1 MKILQ
6 LGKFYPV
13 LGGVEKVMFDLT
25 VGLSETGLSEKGLSE
40 TGFSEVGLSKVGLS
54 EVGLSKEGL
63 SEAGL
68 SEVGLSEEGVE
79 CDMMCAASDGRRR
92 RGTEVIRLNP
102 HGRILCH
109 RTLTEAAKTTIAP
122 SMVTR
127 LRRIAKDYDII
138 HIHHPDPMAAMA
150 LRLSGY
156 KGKVVLH
163 WHSDI
168 LSQKALLRFYL
179 PIQNWLI
186 KRADTIVGTT
196 PVYLAESPYL
206 QGVQEKCRCIPIG
219 IEPVISDSAR
229 EQEIRNE
236 YSGRR
241 IIFSLG
247 RLVEYK
253 GYRYLIEAA
262 KYLDDSFMI
271 LIGGGG
277 PLRESLQREID
288 ELGVGRRVKLLGKVP
303 QEDLAS
309 YYGAC
314 ELFCMSSVMKTE
326 AFGIVQIE
334 AFSTGKEVPGKGGNG
349 YWLNKQKFSFGDVRM
364 DAMLNLCN
372 AFCGYKA
379 EGRFWNP
386 SLYAGLGFAWTFD
399 EPGNGK
405 SRSHEVSA
413 SIGTSNDF
421 RLSDAW
427 AVNLDVRGMFVNDR
441 FDGEMGHR
449 WGEGVLSAT
458 IGLTYN
464 IAPRG
469 WNKSKTV
476 VKTVNNNIADF
487 QKALSESETERIR
500 LEKELAELRAQPQV
514 VEKQTTVAAPYF
526 VIFEINKSKLNKASR
541 VNLGMLAEI
550 IKANNIKYIV
560 TGYADAATG
569 NKKINDRLS
578 RNRAQAV
585 YDCLTKEFG
594 VPADLLELD
603 FKGGVDNMFYDDP
616 ALSRAV
622 ITKAK

>member
-13 LGGVEKVMFDLT
+13 RGGVEKVMFDLT
-25 VGLSETGLSEKGLSE
+25 VGLSEV
-40 TGFSEVGLSKVGLS
+40 GF
-54 EVGLSKEGL
+54 
-63 SEAGL
+63 
-68 SEVGLSEEGVE
+68 SEEGVE
-79 CDMMCAASDGRRR
+79 CDMMCAGSDG

-109 RTLTEAAKTTIAP
+109 RTLIEAAKTTIAP

-127 LRRIAKDYDII
+127 LRRIAKDYNII

-262 KYLDDSFMI
+262 KYLDDSYMI
-271 LIGGGG
+271 LIGGSG
-277 PLRESLQREID
+277 PLREDLQNQID
-288 ELGVGRRVKLLGKVP
+288 ELGLGHRVKLLGKVP
-303 QEDLAS
+303 QEDLPS

-314 ELFCMSSVMKTE
+314 DLFCMSSVMKTE

-334 AFSTGKEVPGKGGNG
+334 AMS
-349 YWLNKQKFSFGDVRM
+349 
-364 DAMLNLCN
+364 
-372 AFCGYKA
+372 
-379 EGRFWNP
+379 EGRPLIATKIPASGVSWVNEDGISGINVEP
-386 SLYAGLGFAWTFD
+386 RDSKAIAEAIKSITKDEATWRRYSDGARQRFA
-399 EPGNGK
+399 K
-405 SRSHEVSA
+405 
-413 SIGTSNDF
+413 
-421 RLSDAW
+421 
-427 AVNLDVRGMFVNDR
+427 
-441 FDGEMGHR
+441 
-449 WGEGVLSAT
+449 
-458 IGLTYN
+458 
-464 IAPRG
+464 
-469 WNKSKTV
+469 
-476 VKTVNNNIADF
+476 
-487 QKALSESETERIR
+487 
-500 LEKELAELRAQPQV
+500 
-514 VEKQTTVAAPYF
+514 YF
-526 VIFEINKSKLNKASR
+526 
-541 VNLGMLAEI
+541 
-550 IKANNIKYIV
+550 
-560 TGYADAATG
+560 
-569 NKKINDRLS
+569 
-578 RNRAQAV
+578 
-585 YDCLTKEFG
+585 TKEKMLDG
-594 VPADLLELD
+594 CLALYSEL
-603 FKGGVDNMFYDDP
+603 
-616 ALSRAV
+616 
-622 ITKAK
+622 

>member
-25 VGLSETGLSEKGLSE
+25 VGLSETGFSEEGLSE
-40 TGFSEVGLSKVGLS
+40 TGFSEVGFSEVGLSKVGLSKVGFS

-68 SEVGLSEEGVE
+68 SKEGLSEEWVE
-79 CDMMCAASDGRRR
+79 CDMMCAASDGRR

-109 RTLTEAAKTTIAP
+109 RTLIEAAKTMIAP

-196 PVYLAESPYL
+196 PVYLAGSPYL

-288 ELGVGRRVKLLGKVP
+288 EIGVGRRVKLLGKVP

-334 AFSTGKEVPGKGGNG
+334 AMSAGRPVVATKIPESGVSWVNEDGVSGINVAPRDSKAIAEAILTITDNEATWK
-349 YWLNKQKFSFGDVRM
+349 KFSAGAAKRF
-364 DAMLNLCN
+364 
-372 AFCGYKA
+372 A
-379 EGRFWNP
+379 ENF
-386 SLYAGLGFAWTFD
+386 
-399 EPGNGK
+399 
-405 SRSHEVSA
+405 
-413 SIGTSNDF
+413 
-421 RLSDAW
+421 
-427 AVNLDVRGMFVNDR
+427 
-441 FDGEMGHR
+441 
-449 WGEGVLSAT
+449 
-458 IGLTYN
+458 
-464 IAPRG
+464 
-469 WNKSKTV
+469 
-476 VKTVNNNIADF
+476 
-487 QKALSESETERIR
+487 
-500 LEKELAELRAQPQV
+500 
-514 VEKQTTVAAPYF
+514 
-526 VIFEINKSKLNKASR
+526 
-541 VNLGMLAEI
+541 
-550 IKANNIKYIV
+550 
-560 TGYADAATG
+560 
-569 NKKINDRLS
+569 
-578 RNRAQAV
+578 
-585 YDCLTKEFG
+585 TKEKMISRCLNIY
-594 VPADLLELD
+594 AET
-603 FKGGVDNMFYDDP
+603 
-616 ALSRAV
+616 LSLH
-622 ITKAK
+622 

>member
-25 VGLSETGLSEKGLSE
+25 VGLSETGLSEEGFSE
-40 TGFSEVGLSKVGLS
+40 EGFSEVGLS
-54 EVGLSKEGL
+54 EEGL
-63 SEAGL
+63 SEEGL
-68 SEVGLSEEGVE
+68 SETGLSEEGLSEEGVE
-79 CDMMCAASDGRRR
+79 CDMMCAASDGRRRR

-109 RTLTEAAKTTIAP
+109 RTLIEAAKTTVAP

-334 AFSTGKEVPGKGGNG
+334 AMSAGRPVIATKIPESGVSWVNEDGVSGINVEPCDSKAIAEAIRTITDNEATWK
-349 YWLNKQKFSFGDVRM
+349 KFSAG
-364 DAMLNLCN
+364 A
-372 AFCGYKA
+372 AK
-379 EGRFWNP
+379 RF
-386 SLYAGLGFAWTFD
+386 
-399 EPGNGK
+399 
-405 SRSHEVSA
+405 
-413 SIGTSNDF
+413 
-421 RLSDAW
+421 
-427 AVNLDVRGMFVNDR
+427 
-441 FDGEMGHR
+441 
-449 WGEGVLSAT
+449 
-458 IGLTYN
+458 
-464 IAPRG
+464 
-469 WNKSKTV
+469 
-476 VKTVNNNIADF
+476 
-487 QKALSESETERIR
+487 
-500 LEKELAELRAQPQV
+500 EKN
-514 VEKQTTVAAPYF
+514 F
-526 VIFEINKSKLNKASR
+526 
-541 VNLGMLAEI
+541 
-550 IKANNIKYIV
+550 
-560 TGYADAATG
+560 
-569 NKKINDRLS
+569 
-578 RNRAQAV
+578 
-585 YDCLTKEFG
+585 TKEKMISRCLNIY
-594 VPADLLELD
+594 AET
-603 FKGGVDNMFYDDP
+603 
-616 ALSRAV
+616 LSLH
-622 ITKAK
+622 

>member
-1 MKILQ
+1 
-6 LGKFYPV
+6 
-13 LGGVEKVMFDLT
+13 
-25 VGLSETGLSEKGLSE
+25 
-40 TGFSEVGLSKVGLS
+40 
-54 EVGLSKEGL
+54 
-63 SEAGL
+63 
-68 SEVGLSEEGVE
+68 
-79 CDMMCAASDGRRR
+79 MMCAGSDG

-109 RTLTEAAKTTIAP
+109 RTLIEAAKTTIAP

-288 ELGVGRRVKLLGKVP
+288 ELGVGRRVKLLGMVP

-334 AFSTGKEVPGKGGNG
+334 AMSAGRPVVATKIPESGVSWVNEDGVSGINVAPRDSKAIAKAILTITDNEATWK
-349 YWLNKQKFSFGDVRM
+349 KFSAGAAKRF
-364 DAMLNLCN
+364 
-372 AFCGYKA
+372 A
-379 EGRFWNP
+379 ENF
-386 SLYAGLGFAWTFD
+386 
-399 EPGNGK
+399 
-405 SRSHEVSA
+405 
-413 SIGTSNDF
+413 
-421 RLSDAW
+421 
-427 AVNLDVRGMFVNDR
+427 
-441 FDGEMGHR
+441 
-449 WGEGVLSAT
+449 
-458 IGLTYN
+458 
-464 IAPRG
+464 
-469 WNKSKTV
+469 
-476 VKTVNNNIADF
+476 
-487 QKALSESETERIR
+487 
-500 LEKELAELRAQPQV
+500 
-514 VEKQTTVAAPYF
+514 
-526 VIFEINKSKLNKASR
+526 
-541 VNLGMLAEI
+541 
-550 IKANNIKYIV
+550 
-560 TGYADAATG
+560 
-569 NKKINDRLS
+569 
-578 RNRAQAV
+578 
-585 YDCLTKEFG
+585 TKEKMISRCLNIY
-594 VPADLLELD
+594 AET
-603 FKGGVDNMFYDDP
+603 
-616 ALSRAV
+616 LSLH
-622 ITKAK
+622 

>member
-25 VGLSETGLSEKGLSE
+25 VGLSETGLSEEGLSE
-40 TGFSEVGLSKVGLS
+40 EGFS

-63 SEAGL
+63 SKEGL
-68 SEVGLSEEGVE
+68 SETGFSEVGLSEEGVE
-79 CDMMCAASDGRRR
+79 CDMMCAGSDGRRE
-92 RGTEVIRLNP
+92 TEVIRLNP

-109 RTLTEAAKTTIAP
+109 RTLIEAAKTMIAP

-334 AFSTGKEVPGKGGNG
+334 AMSAGRPVVATKIPESGVSWVNEDGVSGINVAPRDSKAIAKAILTITDNEATWK
-349 YWLNKQKFSFGDVRM
+349 KFSAGAAKRF
-364 DAMLNLCN
+364 
-372 AFCGYKA
+372 A
-379 EGRFWNP
+379 ENF
-386 SLYAGLGFAWTFD
+386 
-399 EPGNGK
+399 
-405 SRSHEVSA
+405 
-413 SIGTSNDF
+413 
-421 RLSDAW
+421 
-427 AVNLDVRGMFVNDR
+427 
-441 FDGEMGHR
+441 
-449 WGEGVLSAT
+449 
-458 IGLTYN
+458 
-464 IAPRG
+464 
-469 WNKSKTV
+469 
-476 VKTVNNNIADF
+476 
-487 QKALSESETERIR
+487 
-500 LEKELAELRAQPQV
+500 
-514 VEKQTTVAAPYF
+514 
-526 VIFEINKSKLNKASR
+526 
-541 VNLGMLAEI
+541 
-550 IKANNIKYIV
+550 
-560 TGYADAATG
+560 
-569 NKKINDRLS
+569 
-578 RNRAQAV
+578 
-585 YDCLTKEFG
+585 TKEKMISRCLNIY
-594 VPADLLELD
+594 AET
-603 FKGGVDNMFYDDP
+603 
-616 ALSRAV
+616 LSLH
-622 ITKAK
+622 

>member
-25 VGLSETGLSEKGLSE
+25 VGLSEEGLSEE
-40 TGFSEVGLSKVGLS
+40 
-54 EVGLSKEGL
+54 GLSKEGL

-68 SEVGLSEEGVE
+68 SETGLSETGLSEEDSRRRDSRRRDSRRRGFRRRGGVE
-79 CDMMCAASDGRRR
+79 CDMMCAGSDG

-109 RTLTEAAKTTIAP
+109 RTLIEAAKTTIAP

-288 ELGVGRRVKLLGKVP
+288 ELGVGRRVKLLGMVP

-334 AFSTGKEVPGKGGNG
+334 AMSAGRPVVATKIPESGVSWVNEDGVSGINVAPRDSKAIAKAILTITDNEATWK
-349 YWLNKQKFSFGDVRM
+349 KFSAGAAKRF
-364 DAMLNLCN
+364 
-372 AFCGYKA
+372 A
-379 EGRFWNP
+379 ENF
-386 SLYAGLGFAWTFD
+386 
-399 EPGNGK
+399 
-405 SRSHEVSA
+405 
-413 SIGTSNDF
+413 
-421 RLSDAW
+421 
-427 AVNLDVRGMFVNDR
+427 
-441 FDGEMGHR
+441 
-449 WGEGVLSAT
+449 
-458 IGLTYN
+458 
-464 IAPRG
+464 
-469 WNKSKTV
+469 
-476 VKTVNNNIADF
+476 
-487 QKALSESETERIR
+487 
-500 LEKELAELRAQPQV
+500 
-514 VEKQTTVAAPYF
+514 
-526 VIFEINKSKLNKASR
+526 
-541 VNLGMLAEI
+541 
-550 IKANNIKYIV
+550 
-560 TGYADAATG
+560 
-569 NKKINDRLS
+569 
-578 RNRAQAV
+578 
-585 YDCLTKEFG
+585 TKEKMISRCLNIY
-594 VPADLLELD
+594 AET
-603 FKGGVDNMFYDDP
+603 
-616 ALSRAV
+616 LSLH
-622 ITKAK
+622 

>member
-25 VGLSETGLSEKGLSE
+25 VGLSEEGLSKEGLSE
-40 TGFSEVGLSKVGLS
+40 TGLSEVGLS
-54 EVGLSKEGL
+54 EVGLSETGL

-68 SEVGLSEEGVE
+68 SEAGLSEAGLSEEGLSEEGVE
-79 CDMMCAASDGRRR
+79 CDMMCAASDGR

-109 RTLTEAAKTTIAP
+109 RTLIEAAKTTIAP

-150 LRLSGY
+150 LMLSGY

-168 LSQKALLRFYL
+168 LSQKALLRFHL

-288 ELGVGRRVKLLGKVP
+288 ELGVGSRVKLLGKVP
-303 QEDLAS
+303 QEDLSS

-334 AFSTGKEVPGKGGNG
+334 AMSAGRPVVATKIPESGVSWVNEDGVSGINVAPRDSKAIAEAILTITDNETTWK
-349 YWLNKQKFSFGDVRM
+349 KFSAGAAKRF
-364 DAMLNLCN
+364 
-372 AFCGYKA
+372 A
-379 EGRFWNP
+379 ENF
-386 SLYAGLGFAWTFD
+386 
-399 EPGNGK
+399 
-405 SRSHEVSA
+405 
-413 SIGTSNDF
+413 
-421 RLSDAW
+421 
-427 AVNLDVRGMFVNDR
+427 
-441 FDGEMGHR
+441 
-449 WGEGVLSAT
+449 
-458 IGLTYN
+458 
-464 IAPRG
+464 
-469 WNKSKTV
+469 
-476 VKTVNNNIADF
+476 
-487 QKALSESETERIR
+487 
-500 LEKELAELRAQPQV
+500 
-514 VEKQTTVAAPYF
+514 
-526 VIFEINKSKLNKASR
+526 
-541 VNLGMLAEI
+541 
-550 IKANNIKYIV
+550 
-560 TGYADAATG
+560 
-569 NKKINDRLS
+569 
-578 RNRAQAV
+578 
-585 YDCLTKEFG
+585 TKEKMISRCLNIY
-594 VPADLLELD
+594 AET
-603 FKGGVDNMFYDDP
+603 
-616 ALSRAV
+616 LSLH
-622 ITKAK
+622 

>member
-1 MKILQ
+1 MKILMIGNH
-6 LGKFYPV
+6 LGV
-13 LGGVEKVMFDLT
+13 QSGVQRYVQNLLLHMDLT
-25 VGLSETGLSEKGLSE
+25 KYQVDLFIGQCPPDQVSSAPAL
-40 TGFSEVGLSKVGLS
+40 
-54 EVGLSKEGL
+54 
-63 SEAGL
+63 
-68 SEVGLSEEGVE
+68 
-79 CDMMCAASDGRRR
+79 
-92 RGTEVIRLNP
+92 
-102 HGRILCH
+102 
-109 RTLTEAAKTTIAP
+109 EAAGVHILAVPDNKKD
-122 SMVTR
+122 R
-127 LRRIAKDYDII
+127 LRALCRHLHTHKDYDII

-288 ELGVGRRVKLLGKVP
+288 ELGVGSRVKLLGKVP

-334 AFSTGKEVPGKGGNG
+334 AMSAGRPVVATKIPESGVSWVNEDGVSGINVAPRDSKAIAEAILTITDNEATWK
-349 YWLNKQKFSFGDVRM
+349 KFSAGAAKRF
-364 DAMLNLCN
+364 
-372 AFCGYKA
+372 A
-379 EGRFWNP
+379 ENF
-386 SLYAGLGFAWTFD
+386 
-399 EPGNGK
+399 
-405 SRSHEVSA
+405 
-413 SIGTSNDF
+413 
-421 RLSDAW
+421 
-427 AVNLDVRGMFVNDR
+427 
-441 FDGEMGHR
+441 
-449 WGEGVLSAT
+449 
-458 IGLTYN
+458 
-464 IAPRG
+464 
-469 WNKSKTV
+469 
-476 VKTVNNNIADF
+476 
-487 QKALSESETERIR
+487 
-500 LEKELAELRAQPQV
+500 
-514 VEKQTTVAAPYF
+514 
-526 VIFEINKSKLNKASR
+526 
-541 VNLGMLAEI
+541 
-550 IKANNIKYIV
+550 
-560 TGYADAATG
+560 
-569 NKKINDRLS
+569 
-578 RNRAQAV
+578 
-585 YDCLTKEFG
+585 TKEKMISKCLNIY
-594 VPADLLELD
+594 AET
-603 FKGGVDNMFYDDP
+603 
-616 ALSRAV
+616 LSLH
-622 ITKAK
+622 

>member
-25 VGLSETGLSEKGLSE
+25 VGLSETGFSE
-40 TGFSEVGLSKVGLS
+40 TGFSEKGSRRRGFRRRDS
-54 EVGLSKEGL
+54 RRRDSRRRGSRRRDFRRWGFRRW
-63 SEAGL
+63 GFRRR
-68 SEVGLSEEGVE
+68 GVE

-109 RTLTEAAKTTIAP
+109 RTLIEAAKTMIAP

-271 LIGGGG
+271 LIGGRG

-334 AFSTGKEVPGKGGNG
+334 AMSAGRPVVATKIPESGVSWVNEDGVSGINVAPRDSKAIAEAILTITDNEATWK
-349 YWLNKQKFSFGDVRM
+349 KFSAGAAKRF
-364 DAMLNLCN
+364 
-372 AFCGYKA
+372 A
-379 EGRFWNP
+379 ENF
-386 SLYAGLGFAWTFD
+386 
-399 EPGNGK
+399 
-405 SRSHEVSA
+405 
-413 SIGTSNDF
+413 
-421 RLSDAW
+421 
-427 AVNLDVRGMFVNDR
+427 
-441 FDGEMGHR
+441 
-449 WGEGVLSAT
+449 
-458 IGLTYN
+458 
-464 IAPRG
+464 
-469 WNKSKTV
+469 
-476 VKTVNNNIADF
+476 
-487 QKALSESETERIR
+487 
-500 LEKELAELRAQPQV
+500 
-514 VEKQTTVAAPYF
+514 
-526 VIFEINKSKLNKASR
+526 
-541 VNLGMLAEI
+541 
-550 IKANNIKYIV
+550 
-560 TGYADAATG
+560 
-569 NKKINDRLS
+569 
-578 RNRAQAV
+578 
-585 YDCLTKEFG
+585 TKEKMISKCLNIY
-594 VPADLLELD
+594 AET
-603 FKGGVDNMFYDDP
+603 
-616 ALSRAV
+616 LSLH
-622 ITKAK
+622 

>member
-25 VGLSETGLSEKGLSE
+25 VGLSETGLSEE
-40 TGFSEVGLSKVGLS
+40 GLS

-63 SEAGL
+63 SKEGLSETGL

-109 RTLTEAAKTTIAP
+109 RTLIEAAKTTIAP

-334 AFSTGKEVPGKGGNG
+334 AMSAGRPVVATKIPESGVSWVNEDGVSGINVAPRDSKAIAKAILTITDNEATWK
-349 YWLNKQKFSFGDVRM
+349 KFSAGAAKRF
-364 DAMLNLCN
+364 
-372 AFCGYKA
+372 A
-379 EGRFWNP
+379 ENF
-386 SLYAGLGFAWTFD
+386 
-399 EPGNGK
+399 
-405 SRSHEVSA
+405 
-413 SIGTSNDF
+413 
-421 RLSDAW
+421 
-427 AVNLDVRGMFVNDR
+427 
-441 FDGEMGHR
+441 
-449 WGEGVLSAT
+449 
-458 IGLTYN
+458 
-464 IAPRG
+464 
-469 WNKSKTV
+469 
-476 VKTVNNNIADF
+476 
-487 QKALSESETERIR
+487 
-500 LEKELAELRAQPQV
+500 
-514 VEKQTTVAAPYF
+514 
-526 VIFEINKSKLNKASR
+526 
-541 VNLGMLAEI
+541 
-550 IKANNIKYIV
+550 
-560 TGYADAATG
+560 
-569 NKKINDRLS
+569 
-578 RNRAQAV
+578 
-585 YDCLTKEFG
+585 TKEKMISRCLNIY
-594 VPADLLELD
+594 AET
-603 FKGGVDNMFYDDP
+603 
-616 ALSRAV
+616 LSLH
-622 ITKAK
+622 